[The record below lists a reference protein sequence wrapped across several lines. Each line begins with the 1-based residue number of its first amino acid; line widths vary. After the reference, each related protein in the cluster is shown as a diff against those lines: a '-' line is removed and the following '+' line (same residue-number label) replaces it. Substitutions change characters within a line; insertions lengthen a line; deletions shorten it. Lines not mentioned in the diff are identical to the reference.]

1 MQPWDSAA
9 IIPCIEEAGGIA
21 TTLSGQRKG
30 IVFGGNL
37 LTSCDA
43 LLHHEILEL
52 LQSNEVRD
60 GKTIAQTESADQDD
74 AIGHIVVTGVGDK
87 R

>member
-21 TTLSGQRKG
+21 TTLSGQRRG

-74 AIGHIVVTGVGDK
+74 TVGHNVVTGVGDK

>member
-21 TTLSGQRKG
+21 TTLSGERKG

-37 LTSCDA
+37 LTSCCHS
-43 LLHHEILEL
+43 LHQHVLDL
-52 LQSNEVRD
+52 LQPNEEN
-60 GKTIAQTESADQDD
+60 I
-74 AIGHIVVTGVGDK
+74 
-87 R
+87 

>member
-9 IIPCIEEAGGIA
+9 IIPCIEEAGGVA
-21 TTLSGQRKG
+21 TTLAGHRKG
-30 IVFGGNL
+30 VVLAGNL

-43 LLHHEILEL
+43 SLHDQVLALLET
-52 LQSNEVRD
+52 NTVRD
-60 GKTIAQTESADQDD
+60 GKLIVQTEFGRS
-74 AIGHIVVTGVGDK
+74 

>member
-21 TTLSGQRKG
+21 TTLSGQRRG

-52 LQSNEVRD
+52 LQSIEVRD
-60 GKTIAQTESADQDD
+60 GRIIAQAEPIATDD
-74 AIGHIVVTGVGDK
+74 TVGHIAVMCRV
-87 R
+87 